1 MMNRNDQ
8 LRSVDR
14 FGQPEHP
21 RSRTEAGLSAEAIGS
36 PVSGM
41 IVSSRRKP

>member
-1 MMNRNDQ
+1 MTNRNDQ

-21 RSRTEAGLSAEAIGS
+21 ALSGQTRSC
-36 PVSGM
+36 
-41 IVSSRRKP
+41 SRER